1 MDIQRK
7 TSGRPGKGR
16 DLAKP
21 KGRPIDEAALAEV
34 RALLGDRS
42 RRRDLL
48 IEHLH
53 LIQDAYGCLQA
64 RHLAALALEMRLAQA
79 EVFEVASFYHHFDVV
94 REGEPLPAKLTIRV
108 CDSLSC
114 ALAGAEQLTE
124 ALKKGM
130 DPAEVRVVHAPCIGR
145 CAEAPAVIVGRN
157 AFGNATPETVAAA
170 VAAHRT
176 KPDVPH
182 YRSFHDYRADGGYRL
197 LEACLKGEK
206 TPEDLIAILSD
217 AGLRGLGGAGF
228 PAGRKWQF
236 VRGYQGPRL
245 MTVNGDE
252 GEPGTFKDR
261 HYLESD
267 PHRMLEGALIAAWAV
282 GADKIYVYMRDEYPS
297 VLEILVKE
305 IEAIE
310 LSGLAAHAPI
320 ELRRGAGAYICG
332 EESAMIESIEGK
344 RGLPRHRPPY
354 IAEVGLF
361 GRPTLNHNV
370 ETLYWIRDIVEKG
383 AAWFSGQG
391 KEGHKGFRSYS
402 VSGRVKIPG
411 VKVAPAGI
419 SVKEL
424 IDVHCGGMQDGH
436 TFHGFLPGGA
446 SGGIFPASMGDLPL
460 DFGTFEKFGG
470 FVGSHAVVILSDKD
484 DVKAAALNLVSFFK
498 DESCGQCTPCRVGTE
513 KMVDL
518 LKAPGPVDPDMIKD
532 LMQVMRDAS
541 ICGLGQAASNPVN
554 HWLTY
559 FAEETR

>member
-1 MDIQRK
+1 MNIQIK
-7 TSGRPGKGR
+7 QPPRPGKGR
-16 DLAKP
+16 DIAKP
-21 KGRPIDEAALAEV
+21 KGRPVDEAALGEV
-34 RALLGDRS
+34 RDLLGERP
-42 RRRDLL
+42 RRRDHL
-48 IEHLH
+48 IEFLH
-53 LIQDAYGCLQA
+53 LIQDRYGALQA
-64 RHLAALALEMRLAQA
+64 RHLAALAMEMRLAQA

-94 REGEPLPAKLTIRV
+94 REGEPMPAKLTIRV

-114 ALAGAEQLTE
+114 ALAGAEQLTA
-124 ALKKGM
+124 ALKSGL

-157 AFGNATPETVAAA
+157 AFGHATPEAVTAA
-170 VAAHRT
+170 VAAGRT
-176 KPDVPH
+176 KPEVAP
-182 YRSFHDYRADGGYRL
+182 YRTFHDYRAAGGYAL
-197 LEACLKGEK
+197 LESCLKGERK
-206 TPEDLIAILSD
+206 PEELIAILSD

-236 VRGYQGPRL
+236 VRGYPGPRM

-261 HYLESD
+261 HYLETD

-282 GADKIYVYMRDEYPS
+282 GAEKIFVYMRDEYPT
-297 VLEILVKE
+297 VLEILARE
-305 IEAIE
+305 IDAVE
-310 LSGLAAHAPI
+310 LSGLARHAPI

-344 RGLPRHRPPY
+344 RGMPRHRPPY
-354 IAEVGLF
+354 IAEVGVF

-383 AAWFSGQG
+383 ASWFAGQG
-391 KEGHKGFRSYS
+391 KEGHKGFRSFS

-424 IDVHCGGMQDGH
+424 IDVHCGGMEDGH
-436 TFHGFLPGGA
+436 TFAAFLPGGA
-446 SGGIFPASMGDLPL
+446 SGGIFPAAMGDLPL

-470 FVGSHAVVILSDKD
+470 FVGSHAVVIMSDQD
-484 DVKAAALNLVSFFK
+484 DVKAAALNLISFFK

-513 KMVDL
+513 KMVEL
-518 LKAPGPVDPDMIKD
+518 LKGAGPIDETMLTD

-559 FAEETR
+559 FAEKTR